1 MLREG
6 VRGLISQENLGAK
19 TQPVLGLAV
28 GDRLDIAVVTFE
40 LSNRMLLLDS
50 KPFIP
55 ALSGARLLSQTYH
68 FSLRVALLSL
78 LFEAP
83 LEAGPAT

>member
-19 TQPVLGLAV
+19 TQPVPGLAV

-55 ALSGARLLSQTYH
+55 ALSRACLLS
-68 FSLRVALLSL
+68 
-78 LFEAP
+78 
-83 LEAGPAT
+83 

>member
-6 VRGLISQENLGAK
+6 VRGLISQENLGAE
-19 TQPVLGLAV
+19 TQPVPWLAL
-28 GDRLDIAVVTFE
+28 GDRLDVAVVTFE
-40 LSNRMLLLDS
+40 LSNRMLLLHG

-55 ALSGARLLSQTYH
+55 AFSGACLLSQTYH
-68 FSLRVALLSL
+68 FSLRVGLLSL

-83 LEAGPAT
+83 LEARPAT